1 MTIPFD
7 NSCDSLLLQWFLSPT
22 TQRSH
27 KFILYISHDK
37 KDFWML
43 VAITYLPTHKL
54 SFMRSHLYGL
64 PNDCPHICTACPSGM
79 PTHKVCLLL
88 LKCHT
93 LLYLLCSQAKFY
105 SIDSYEPMRL
115 TPRTKAEWP
124 TTRKQINAFRAWVRW
139 VNWHRIDNASYLVFW
154 CRFLNKLE
162 LCNNNKTI

>member
-64 PNDCPHICTACPSGM
+64 PNDLPPHM
-79 PTHKVCLLL
+79 
-88 LKCHT
+88 
-93 LLYLLCSQAKFY
+93 Y
-105 SIDSYEPMRL
+105 SLP
-115 TPRTKAEWP
+115 K
-124 TTRKQINAFRAWVRW
+124 
-139 VNWHRIDNASYLVFW
+139 WHANPQSLFTFA
-154 CRFLNKLE
+154 
-162 LCNNNKTI
+162 